1 MTQHIMLKDIDPKK
15 ILIVK
20 PSALGDIVH
29 SLPFLNAMRKRFPE
43 AKIDWVVAKGL
54 HPLLENHPQLNKL
67 WIIDKGNWKK
77 LSRLNTTY
85 KELKQ
90 LSSDLKNE
98 KYDLVVD
105 LQGLMRS
112 GIITKMTKCKYRVG
126 FQSAREGAN
135 LFYTHKI
142 SCKWSEMHAIDRY
155 LKLAAALG
163 CNIDKVENTFTDFNE
178 NPPIISELPEKYIV
192 IAPSAGKE
200 ANRWPADRFG
210 KLAAKLPFPVVAV
223 SNKADTGVV
232 DELVANSE
240 GNAISLAGK
249 TDIMELAAVIKKA
262 KFFISNDTGPMHIA
276 AALNIPVFAI
286 FGPANPEKT
295 GPYGD
300 LHTLISTNAPCSPCY
315 AKKKCTHNNWKCLD
329 TLTVDMVFDAI
340 NKKQV

>member
-1 MTQHIMLKDIDPKK
+1 MLKNLNPEK

-29 SLPFLNAMRKRFPE
+29 SLPFLNALSKRFPN
-43 AKIDWVVAKGL
+43 AQIDWVVAKGL
-54 HPLLENHPQLNKL
+54 HPLLENHPMLNKL
-67 WIIDKGNWKK
+67 WIIDKSNWKK
-77 LSRLNTTY
+77 LCRLNSTY
-85 KELKQ
+85 KELKT
-90 LSSDLKNE
+90 LAADLKNE
-98 KYDLVVD
+98 KYDLVID

-126 FQSAREGAN
+126 FKAAREGAN

-142 SCKWSEMHAIDRY
+142 PCKWSEMHAIDRY
-155 LKLAAALG
+155 LKIAAALG
-163 CNIDKVENTFTDFNE
+163 CNIDKVENTFTNFNE
-178 NPPIISELPEKYIV
+178 NPPIMSNLPEEYIV

-210 KLAAKLPFPVVAV
+210 KLAAQLPFPVVAV
-223 SNKADTGVV
+223 SNKADADIV
-232 DELVANSE
+232 DELILHSDNK
-240 GNAISLAGK
+240 AISLAGK
-249 TDIMELAAVIKKA
+249 TSIMELAAVIKKA

-300 LHTLISTNAPCSPCY
+300 IHTIISVNAPCAPCY
-315 AKKKCTHNNWKCLD
+315 AKKKCMHEHWQCME
-329 TLTVDMVFDAI
+329 TLTVDIVLDTI
-340 NKKQV
+340 KKNKIFC

>member
-1 MTQHIMLKDIDPKK
+1 MLKDINPKK
-15 ILIVK
+15 ILVVK

-29 SLPFLNAMRKRFPE
+29 SFPFLNALSKRFPE
-43 AKIDWVVAKGL
+43 AQIDWAVAKGL
-54 HPLLENHPQLNKL
+54 HPLLENHPMLNKI

-85 KELKQ
+85 KELRK
-90 LSSDLKNE
+90 LVADLKNE
-98 KYDLVVD
+98 KYDLVID

-126 FQSAREGAN
+126 FKAAREGAN

-142 SCKWSEMHAIDRY
+142 PCKWSEMHAIDRY
-155 LKLAAALG
+155 LKIAEALG
-163 CNIDKVENTFTDFNE
+163 CTIDKVENTFTSFNE
-178 NPPIISELPEKYIV
+178 NPPIMSELPDEYII

-210 KLAAKLPFPVVAV
+210 KLAAKLPLPVVVV
-223 SNKADTGVV
+223 SHKADTHVV
-232 DELVANSE
+232 DELVSHSD
-240 GNAISLAGK
+240 GKAISLAGR
-249 TDIMELAAVIKKA
+249 TNIMELAAVIKKA

-286 FGPANPEKT
+286 FGPSNSQKT

-300 LHTLISTNAPCSPCY
+300 IHTIISVNAPCAPCY
-315 AKKKCTHNNWKCLD
+315 AKKKCSHWKCME
-329 TLTVDMVFDAI
+329 TLTIDKVLEVI
-340 NKKQV
+340 NKKLNT